1 MVYLFV
7 SWSIPS
13 LVSQHLNGTNVWC
26 WHDNCIVCVLCMGL
40 YYMRLRNPN
49 HLQVLIQFQYS
60 VDHPAQSDQC
70 HQQHY
75 QEWEEWHLWGV
86 DNIHYATM
94 HCYWSCAHPQD
105 MYIDM
110 DSTTA
115 KCNSFLPLSLNLSC
129 LHAILA
135 SLMDQESS
143 QTVPQLLLQISTHL
157 SIKVVGPISP
167 PDVSLSACRLS
178 MCIG

>member
-115 KCNSFLPLSLNLSC
+115 KCNSFLPLSQNLSC
-129 LHAILA
+129 LY
-135 SLMDQESS
+135 
-143 QTVPQLLLQISTHL
+143 TCNISIINGPRVITD
-157 SIKVVGPISP
+157 SAPVVVTDLYTSFN
-167 PDVSLSACRLS
+167 
-178 MCIG
+178 